1 MNRTSVSVQPGF
13 ILSIAAGLLLVPIP
27 WIGAWIIAAVI
38 HELFHFLAVYLLGEK
53 VLAVKFDFGGAV
65 IRSTMNPG
73 LRSCA
78 CSLAGPIGGLLLLLL
93 IHKFPRIALCG
104 LIQSVYNILPIQPL
118 DGGHALKSLLH
129 RYLPSKTAHR
139 ILRITERFL
148 LVFFVLLG
156 VYVLVKWNIDLLIL
170 AVIFLFCKN
179 KKFLANNSQSQYNML
194 NID

>member
-27 WIGAWIIAAVI
+27 WVCSWVIAAAV
-38 HELFHFLAVYLLGEK
+38 HELFHILAVYLSGEK

-65 IRSTMNPG
+65 IRSTVNPG
-73 LRSCA
+73 LRSFVCF
-78 CSLAGPIGGLLLLLL
+78 LAGPIGGLLLLFL

-104 LIQSVYNILPIQPL
+104 LIQSAYNFLPIQPL
-118 DGGHALKSLLH
+118 DGGNALKSLLF
-129 RYLPSKTAHR
+129 RYLPSKKAHR
-139 ILRITERFL
+139 ILRMTESVFL
-148 LVFFVLLG
+148 VSFVLLG
-156 VYVLVKWNIDLLIL
+156 VYLLVKWNIGLLIL

-179 KKFLANNSQSQYNML
+179 KKFLANNSHSQYNML